1 MMFDVNVRAPFFLTA
16 ALLPK
21 MITLG
26 SGAVVN
32 VSTMAASASLADA
45 PVYAAS
51 KAALESLTRSWA
63 AAFGANGIRV
73 NTVAPG
79 PTRSD
84 AAIDVLGDGVEQLG
98 SQAPLGRTADPT
110 EIAEAIVFLASPR
123 ASYLTGARVPV
134 DGGRSAI

>member
-21 MITLG
+21 MIARG
-26 SGAVVN
+26 SGVVVN
-32 VSTMAASASLADA
+32 VSTAAPASLADA
-45 PVYAAS
+45 PVYAAT

-63 AAFGANGIRV
+63 AAFGGNGIRV

-79 PTRSD
+79 PTRTD
-84 AAIDVLGDGVEQLG
+84 AAIDTLGDGVEQMG
-98 SQAPLGRTADPT
+98 SQTALGRTADPT

-123 ASYLTGARVPV
+123 ASYLTGATVPV
-134 DGGRSAI
+134 DGGYSAI